1 MGAIGRSALGY
12 SLAIAMAV
20 TAGAGPALAVARK
33 VPLPQ
38 PRPSLAPSHRSA
50 PPAIRPVPLPRKRH
64 AAVTPSRTAYARV
77 IAGTRGS
84 LFATRAAIAP
94 LVRPVA
100 GLFSIAPKTATPADD
115 IAALKR
121 VLEAIR
127 KGRDG
132 DADAAERTIGDPVA
146 HNLAEWAILRGG
158 SSTSDFQRYADFITA
173 NPDWPNVP
181 LFRRRAEHAL
191 WNERADNATVL
202 AFFAARQPT
211 TAKGRYILAHALLA
225 QGNRAAAASLVRTA
239 WRNQDCSADVESRVL
254 AMFGDLL
261 TTADHK
267 ARMDQRFYVEDVEAG
282 MRAAHRVGGNDLL
295 IARAW
300 TAVIKGARNA
310 EALLNAVP
318 VAARHDPGY
327 IFARVQWLRRHDK
340 LEAAARLILSAPRDP
355 DAAIDPDQW
364 WQERRILVREL
375 LDQHDPRT
383 AYRVAA
389 TAATPERGNY
399 RVDKYFTAGWIAL
412 RFLHDPKTAAAQF
425 AHIGDDTKNPHA
437 LGRAGY
443 WQGRAAEAMG
453 RRVEAKAFYEE
464 GAKYTATY
472 YGQLARERLGLRDLG
487 LRGPPVFSPEERNLL
502 GRLQVVRAAEIL
514 YALDER
520 NLLASMYVEIGAN
533 GTDIAG
539 MAMLG
544 EVAAKHGDG
553 RAMLLLGEFAFG
565 RGLPLD
571 YYAYPVVGLP
581 DYKPITRPV
590 ERAVAYS
597 IARQESHFS
606 QNVVSPSHA
615 MGLMQVTPVAGKDI
629 ARRFDV
635 TYDRK
640 RLLSD
645 PVYNV
650 QMGTAELSSLLSYYN
665 GSYLLTFAAY
675 NAGRGRIRQWMDVYG
690 DPRDPKVDPVDWV
703 ERLPFSE
710 TRNYVQRIMENLQ
723 VYRARFGGGT
733 QLLIEADL
741 KRGGGE

>member
-1 MGAIGRSALGY
+1 MGAIGRSPLGY

-20 TAGAGPALAVARK
+20 AAGAGPALAIAQK
-33 VPLPQ
+33 VPLPP
-38 PRPSLAPSHRSA
+38 PRPNLAPTHRSA
-50 PPAIRPVPLPRKRH
+50 PPVVRPVPLPRKRH
-64 AAVTPSRTAYARV
+64 AAVIPGRTAYAQV
-77 IAGTRGS
+77 VAGTRGG
-84 LFATRAAIAP
+84 LFATRAALTP
-94 LVRPVA
+94 LVRPVS
-100 GLFSIAPKTATPADD
+100 GLFSIAPKATAPADD

-121 VLEAIR
+121 VLEAVR
-127 KGRDG
+127 KGRG
-132 DADAAERTIGDPVA
+132 EDADAAERTIGNPVA
-146 HNLAEWAILRGG
+146 RKLAEWAILRNNSIDPG
-158 SSTSDFQRYADFITA
+158 FQRYADFVTA
-173 NPDWPNVP
+173 NPDWPHVP

-202 AFFAARQPT
+202 AFFAANRPT
-211 TAKGRYILAHALLA
+211 TAKGRYALAHALLA
-225 QGNRAAAASLVRTA
+225 QGNRTAAAKLVRAA
-239 WRNQDCSADVESRVL
+239 WRNQDCSADVETKVL
-254 AMFGDLL
+254 AMFGDML

-267 ARMDQRFYVEDVEAG
+267 ARMNQRFYVDDVEAG

-300 TAVIKGARNA
+300 AAVIKGARNA
-310 EALLNAVP
+310 ETLLNNVP
-318 VAARHDPGY
+318 TAARHDPGY

-340 LEAAARLILSAPRDP
+340 LESAAKLILTAPRDP
-355 DAAIDPDQW
+355 DTTIDPDQW
-364 WQERRILVREL
+364 WQERRILVRAL
-375 LDQHDPRT
+375 LDKHDPRT

-389 TAATPERGNY
+389 TAATPERGSY
-399 RVDKYFTAGWIAL
+399 RVDKYFTSGWIAL
-412 RFLHDPKTAAAQF
+412 RFLHDPKAAAAQF

-453 RRVEAKAFYEE
+453 HDSEAKAFYEQ

-472 YGQLARERLGLRDLG
+472 YGQLARARLGLRDLG
-487 LRGPPVFSPEERNLL
+487 LRGPPAFSPEERNLL

-520 NLLASMYVEIGAN
+520 DLLASMYAEIGAS

-553 RAMLLLGEFAFG
+553 RAMLLLGEFAFR

-571 YYAYPVVGLP
+571 YYAYPVIGLP
-581 DYKPITRPV
+581 EYKPITRPV

-615 MGLMQVTPVAGKDI
+615 MGLMQVTPIAGKDI

-650 QMGTAELSSLLSYYN
+650 QMGTAELSSLLRYYN

-710 TRNYVQRIMENLQ
+710 TRNYVERIMENLQ

-733 QLLIEADL
+733 RLLIEADL
-741 KRGGGE
+741 KRGGAE

>member
-1 MGAIGRSALGY
+1 
-12 SLAIAMAV
+12 
-20 TAGAGPALAVARK
+20 
-33 VPLPQ
+33 
-38 PRPSLAPSHRSA
+38 
-50 PPAIRPVPLPRKRH
+50 
-64 AAVTPSRTAYARV
+64 
-77 IAGTRGS
+77 
-84 LFATRAAIAP
+84 
-94 LVRPVA
+94 
-100 GLFSIAPKTATPADD
+100 
-115 IAALKR
+115 
-121 VLEAIR
+121 
-127 KGRDG
+127 
-132 DADAAERTIGDPVA
+132 
-146 HNLAEWAILRGG
+146 
-158 SSTSDFQRYADFITA
+158 
-173 NPDWPNVP
+173 
-181 LFRRRAEHAL
+181 
-191 WNERADNATVL
+191 
-202 AFFAARQPT
+202 
-211 TAKGRYILAHALLA
+211 
-225 QGNRAAAASLVRTA
+225 
-239 WRNQDCSADVESRVL
+239 
-254 AMFGDLL
+254 
-261 TTADHK
+261 
-267 ARMDQRFYVEDVEAG
+267 
-282 MRAAHRVGGNDLL
+282 
-295 IARAW
+295 
-300 TAVIKGARNA
+300 
-310 EALLNAVP
+310 
-318 VAARHDPGY
+318 
-327 IFARVQWLRRHDK
+327 
-340 LEAAARLILSAPRDP
+340 
-355 DAAIDPDQW
+355 
-364 WQERRILVREL
+364 L
-375 LDQHDPRT
+375 LDKHDPRT
-383 AYRVAA
+383 AFRVAA

-425 AHIGDDTKNPHA
+425 THIGDDTKNPHA

-453 RRVEAKAFYEE
+453 RRAEAKAFYEE

-472 YGQLARERLGLRDLG
+472 YGQLARARLGLRDLG
-487 LRGPPVFSPEERNLL
+487 LRGPPAFSPEERNLL

-520 NLLASMYVEIGAN
+520 DLLASMYAEIGAS
-533 GTDIAG
+533 GADIAG

-544 EVAAKHGDG
+544 EVAAMHGDG

-590 ERAVAYS
+590 GRAVAYS

-615 MGLMQVTPVAGKDI
+615 MGLMQVTPIAGKDI

-723 VYRARFGGGT
+723 VYRARFSGGT
-733 QLLIEADL
+733 RLLIEADF
-741 KRGGGE
+741 KRGGAE